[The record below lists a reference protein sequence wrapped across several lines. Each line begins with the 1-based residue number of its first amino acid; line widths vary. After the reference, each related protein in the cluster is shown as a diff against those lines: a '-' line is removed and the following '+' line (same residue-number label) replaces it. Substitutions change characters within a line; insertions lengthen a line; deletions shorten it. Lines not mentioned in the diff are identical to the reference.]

1 MHFLGPYADVRR
13 PVTLSPGWALLEG
26 SPGYS
31 GRSQPVFSNL
41 VCDES
46 KVCRDLCSAFQPV
59 IEWVC
64 QDLRFGGLYPIRGA
78 NCIFQQVEP
87 LPITWTQLGALLGRC
102 QPQGNHTFSAFWL
115 RSSVVSVLISLC
127 VQRVCQL
134 GRKVPANLLNSHRA
148 RDRLLQLLVL

>member
-1 MHFLGPYADVRR
+1 MIPVKTMHFLGPYADVRR

-115 RSSVVSVLISLC
+115 RSSVVSVLISLISGTC
-127 VQRVCQL
+127 YTVTNEINCDV
-134 GRKVPANLLNSHRA
+134 
-148 RDRLLQLLVL
+148 